1 MDELTYQRD
10 RPVVRSGTQTL
21 SRGLEVLQYVAR
33 GISTPKALAQTMQLP
48 RSTIARTLAS
58 LVREGYLHKVPYR
71 GYFLG
76 ARLIELGERA
86 AEQQPLVD
94 IARPF
99 LEALANDTRDTVH
112 FGVLDG
118 SDVLYLCKLAGK
130 RSLEMRSRS
139 GGRMPALATAMGK
152 AMLASR
158 DPASW
163 PSYHASLQRH
173 HSPADDAP
181 PVKTFAELHRDLI
194 ESDER
199 GWSYDWEEN
208 EYGIRCVSAAVMN
221 HADLS
226 IAAVSVTSVISF
238 MPEQRMRALGGQVK
252 RTADAIARALS
263 CRA

>member
-163 PSYHASLQRH
+163 PSYHASRQRH
-173 HSPADDAP
+173 H
-181 PVKTFAELHRDLI
+181 
-194 ESDER
+194 
-199 GWSYDWEEN
+199 
-208 EYGIRCVSAAVMN
+208 
-221 HADLS
+221 
-226 IAAVSVTSVISF
+226 
-238 MPEQRMRALGGQVK
+238 
-252 RTADAIARALS
+252 
-263 CRA
+263 